1 MAGNV
6 YPEEIRE
13 SFSGLSENKPI
24 NLDRINDLIAEVTN
38 HHTVMN
44 IKITIRRLGFK
55 QVPLVTHYIRNVPSR
70 ISENVISALSVL
82 GLGLISKLYNTVI
95 SGA

>member
-1 MAGNV
+1 MSSMAGNV

-13 SFSGLSENKPI
+13 SFSSLSENKPI

-55 QVPLVTHYIRNVPSR
+55 QAAAGHPLYKKC
-70 ISENVISALSVL
+70 SVAD
-82 GLGLISKLYNTVI
+82 K
-95 SGA
+95 